1 MEQVR
6 AQLPTSAD
14 NMALPTFATVC
25 HAVVWLLPTTS
36 RTASDQYLLLAGPK
50 QQTYCSGV
58 QWSNAGTCGQMEMP
72 DHCIDPAPH
81 ITRAVPI
88 IISGRRYCH
97 CKSKKCKH
105 KKLHNLWLQNGSL

>member
-1 MEQVR
+1 M
-6 AQLPTSAD
+6 SAD

-58 QWSNAGTCGQMEMP
+58 QGQAGRWRCPT
-72 DHCIDPAPH
+72 IA
-81 ITRAVPI
+81 
-88 IISGRRYCH
+88 
-97 CKSKKCKH
+97 
-105 KKLHNLWLQNGSL
+105 